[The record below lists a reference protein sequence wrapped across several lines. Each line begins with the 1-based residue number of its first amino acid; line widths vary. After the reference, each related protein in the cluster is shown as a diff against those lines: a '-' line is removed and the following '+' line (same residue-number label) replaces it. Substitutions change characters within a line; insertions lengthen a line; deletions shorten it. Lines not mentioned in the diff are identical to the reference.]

1 MILMIIIVFASF
13 ETITATTAE
22 RPPRLGENNKL
33 VAKDDK
39 DHCADH
45 DDGDDGDDYDD
56 DGRED
61 DTNNYDYLIM
71 MMIMV
76 AMIILQTRI
85 WSPRSL
91 RE

>member
-1 MILMIIIVFASF
+1 MIIIVFASF

-39 DHCADH
+39 DHSADH
-45 DDGDDGDDYDD
+45 DDHDDEDDDDDTKNYDD
-56 DGRED
+56 
-61 DTNNYDYLIM
+61 LIM

>member
-1 MILMIIIVFASF
+1 MIIIVFASF

-45 DDGDDGDDYDD
+45 DHHDHDHDDGD
-56 DGRED
+56 
-61 DTNNYDYLIM
+61 TNNHADLIM

>member
-1 MILMIIIVFASF
+1 MIINVFASF

-45 DDGDDGDDYDD
+45 DDGDDYDD
-56 DGRED
+56 DDDREY
-61 DTNNYDYLIM
+61 DTNNYDDLIM

-76 AMIILQTRI
+76 AMIILQTRT

>member
-1 MILMIIIVFASF
+1 MIIIVFASF

-45 DDGDDGDDYDD
+45 DHHDHD
-56 DGRED
+56 RD
-61 DTNNYDYLIM
+61 DTNNHADLIM

>member
-1 MILMIIIVFASF
+1 MIIIVFASF

-45 DDGDDGDDYDD
+45 DDDDGDYYDD
-56 DGRED
+56 DGDRED
-61 DTNNYDYLIM
+61 DTNNYDDLIM

-85 WSPRSL
+85 WSPRSS

>member
-1 MILMIIIVFASF
+1 MILMITIVFASF

-45 DDGDDGDDYDD
+45 DHHDHDHDDGD
-56 DGRED
+56 
-61 DTNNYDYLIM
+61 NNNHADLIM

>member
-1 MILMIIIVFASF
+1 MIIIVFASF

-45 DDGDDGDDYDD
+45 DDDDGDD
-56 DGRED
+56 G
-61 DTNNYDYLIM
+61 TNNYEDLIM

>member
-1 MILMIIIVFASF
+1 MIIIVFASF

-45 DDGDDGDDYDD
+45 DDHNHGDDDD
-56 DGRED
+56 R
-61 DTNNYDYLIM
+61 DTNNYDDLIM

-85 WSPRSL
+85 WSPRSS

>member
-1 MILMIIIVFASF
+1 MIIIVFASF

-45 DDGDDGDDYDD
+45 DHHDHDHDDGD
-56 DGRED
+56 
-61 DTNNYDYLIM
+61 NNNHADLIM

>member
-1 MILMIIIVFASF
+1 MIIIVFASF

-45 DDGDDGDDYDD
+45 DDDGDD
-56 DGRED
+56 RD
-61 DTNNYDYLIM
+61 DTNNYEDLIM

-85 WSPRSL
+85 WSRRS
-91 RE
+91 

>member
-1 MILMIIIVFASF
+1 MIIIVFASF

-45 DDGDDGDDYDD
+45 DHDDGD
-56 DGRED
+56 
-61 DTNNYDYLIM
+61 TNNHADLIM